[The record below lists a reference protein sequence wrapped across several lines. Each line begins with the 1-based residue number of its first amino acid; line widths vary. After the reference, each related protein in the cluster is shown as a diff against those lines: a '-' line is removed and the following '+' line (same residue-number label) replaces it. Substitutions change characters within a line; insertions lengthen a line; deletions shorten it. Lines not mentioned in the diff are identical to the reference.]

1 MKYNNS
7 SSNSSNS
14 SNNNKRANGYTLI
27 ELMVVLSVLSILT
40 ITSLEGLFRSKANMD
55 LNRAAYQ
62 LEAILKD
69 CQSKAMYTGNYYKID
84 FYPSI
89 NRYRVYRYNET
100 YNGTIKELVQDVQ
113 LGNINLHN
121 ANFTDSKVGFTKNGT
136 PSMGGTVT
144 LKNKYGKT
152 LYVIMTPVTARTR
165 VSTKP
170 PANW

>member
-1 MKYNNS
+1 MKYNYS
-7 SSNSSNS
+7 SSNSSN
-14 SNNNKRANGYTLI
+14 NRKTNGYTLI

-40 ITSLEGLFRSKANMD
+40 ITSLEGLFRTKANME
-55 LNRAAYQ
+55 LNHAAYQ

-69 CQSKAMYTGNYYKID
+69 CQSKAMYTGSNYKID
-84 FYPSI
+84 FQIPV
-89 NRYRVYRYNET
+89 NRYRIYKDY
-100 YNGTIKELVQDVQ
+100 ELVNTVQ
-113 LGNINLHN
+113 LDSVILFNT
-121 ANFTDSKVGFTKNGT
+121 NFDYHKVRFTKNGT

-144 LKNKYGKT
+144 LKTKYGKT

>member
-1 MKYNNS
+1 MKYNY
-7 SSNSSNS
+7 NSSNS
-14 SNNNKRANGYTLI
+14 SNKKRINGYTLI

-40 ITSLEGLFRSKANMD
+40 IASLEGLFRSKANMD

-69 CQSKAMYTGNYYKID
+69 CQSKAMYTGVYYKIE
-84 FYPSI
+84 FYPPI
-89 NRYRVYRYNET
+89 NRYRVYRYNEL
-100 YNGTIKELVQDVQ
+100 IKELVQDVQ
-113 LGNINLHN
+113 LENINLHDT
-121 ANFTDSKVGFTKNGT
+121 NFTDHEVGFTKNGT
-136 PSMGGTVT
+136 PSMGGTVS
-144 LKNKYGKT
+144 LKTKYGKI

>member
-1 MKYNNS
+1 MKYNYS
-7 SSNSSNS
+7 SSNSSN
-14 SNNNKRANGYTLI
+14 NRKTNGYTLI

-40 ITSLEGLFRSKANMD
+40 IASLEGLFRTKANME

-69 CQSKAMYTGNYYKID
+69 CQSKAMYTGVYYKIE
-84 FYPSI
+84 FYPPI
-89 NRYRVYRYNET
+89 NRYRVYRQTES
-100 YNGTIKELVQDVQ
+100 IKELIEDVQ
-113 LGNINLHN
+113 LKNINLHYT
-121 ANFTDSKVGFTKNGT
+121 NFTDHEVGFTRNGT

-144 LKNKYGKT
+144 LKTKYGKT